1 MIPILGR
8 ITAGVANNGGD
19 AITRNKVT
27 VAWVQA
33 SLLSLYAKDLCDL
46 PDDSEDNAGMRSY
59 WKRNDVQ
66 ATCEYKLMRF
76 CTEMEGGDVDGG
88 AQQEKSSSSSF
99 FYQGK
104 HCLVHDDDTLVIPL
118 NSSYDGAH
126 CVVGVLVYGPAV
138 HVLDVPIKKVF
149 KSDRLFY
156 FLLPETPEQEDASQ
170 QVTGMLSTASTLA
183 QMDLLKNATTKADAT
198 LHLSKATRALKDS
211 TTEVVESLAD
221 TNELKIEVKKASD
234 VPIQGITAT
243 VASLS
248 KLAIREDLLDYLHGP
263 HGLIPPSLYQS
274 IQKIQ
279 QEITLEGNNT
289 VIKLKDETT
298 RVVQLAEPLFMTS
311 SSSSSLPMIALEN
324 ARDHMPPPRHDDDDV
339 TSKTVLGCLFMNVRE
354 LRLAGV
360 KIMSNVKED
369 ARELVVVVAAA
380 VVVKNTITEMKNSG
394 KRLLGAVRG
403 DTSVLRVLFK
413 GLATIPMALSR
424 SHKLIER
431 MSFHC
436 QQLYGRVNHALS
448 TDAESIAITGLK
460 ERFKQ
465 IAASILVL
473 RREISTLVKRDT
485 SSPLLKLTLE
495 DFQRQQSAASDA
507 DLSKWIM

>member
-279 QEITLEGNNT
+279 QEITLE
-289 VIKLKDETT
+289 
-298 RVVQLAEPLFMTS
+298 
-311 SSSSSLPMIALEN
+311 
-324 ARDHMPPPRHDDDDV
+324 
-339 TSKTVLGCLFMNVRE
+339 
-354 LRLAGV
+354 
-360 KIMSNVKED
+360 
-369 ARELVVVVAAA
+369 
-380 VVVKNTITEMKNSG
+380 
-394 KRLLGAVRG
+394 
-403 DTSVLRVLFK
+403 
-413 GLATIPMALSR
+413 
-424 SHKLIER
+424 
-431 MSFHC
+431 
-436 QQLYGRVNHALS
+436 
-448 TDAESIAITGLK
+448 
-460 ERFKQ
+460 
-465 IAASILVL
+465 
-473 RREISTLVKRDT
+473 
-485 SSPLLKLTLE
+485 
-495 DFQRQQSAASDA
+495 
-507 DLSKWIM
+507 